1 MIFLPIPILQ
11 CPECA
16 PNMGPGLNLG
26 EVSVRPNPH
35 PVPPSLHS
43 PTSKYGSVTGRVLGH
58 HNAGI
63 REKYSAFKE
72 KCDNHILKNS
82 FRWIK
87 HSHINKCL

>member
-1 MIFLPIPILQ
+1 MIFVPIPIFQ

-16 PNMGPGLNLG
+16 PNMGPGLNLE
-26 EVSVRPNPH
+26 EVSVRRNLH
-35 PVPPSLHS
+35 PVPPSPPSL
-43 PTSKYGSVTGRVLGH
+43 TSKYGSLTGRVLGH

-63 REKYSAFKE
+63 REKYSVLKE